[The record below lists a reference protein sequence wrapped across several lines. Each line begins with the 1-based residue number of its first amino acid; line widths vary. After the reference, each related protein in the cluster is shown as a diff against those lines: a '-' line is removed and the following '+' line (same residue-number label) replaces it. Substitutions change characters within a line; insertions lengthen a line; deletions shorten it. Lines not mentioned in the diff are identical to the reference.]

1 MLEYAPEESEYN
13 KSFLYTEVLIDTFNY
28 ISTHFPY
35 LSLTTLQENYP
46 LVKRGYKEKSLLL
59 KYRLL
64 YSFKLL
70 LVGKM
75 PEKAF
80 LTLNLK
86 EFRDD
91 KESRLTVTVGAINH
105 NKNLSEIQK
114 MIYNT
119 STNRLTIYCEDLK

>member
-46 LVKRGYKEKSLLL
+46 LVERGYKEKSLLL

-70 LVGKM
+70 LIGKM
-75 PEKAF
+75 PKKAI

-86 EFRDD
+86 GFHYD
-91 KESRLTVTVGAINH
+91 KESRLTVTVEAINH
-105 NKNLSEIQK
+105 NTNLSEIQK
-114 MIYNT
+114 MVYNT
-119 STNRLTIYCEDLK
+119 NTNHLTIYCKALK

>member
-1 MLEYAPEESEYN
+1 MA
-13 KSFLYTEVLIDTFNY
+13 
-28 ISTHFPY
+28 
-35 LSLTTLQENYP
+35 
-46 LVKRGYKEKSLLL
+46 KRGYKEKSLLL

-70 LVGKM
+70 LIGKM
-75 PEKAF
+75 PKKAI

-91 KESRLTVTVGAINH
+91 KESRLTVTVEAINH

-114 MIYNT
+114 MVYNT
-119 STNRLTIYCEDLK
+119 DSNNLTIYCKDLK

>member
-1 MLEYAPEESEYN
+1 MVE
-13 KSFLYTEVLIDTFNY
+13 
-28 ISTHFPY
+28 
-35 LSLTTLQENYP
+35 
-46 LVKRGYKEKSLLL
+46 RGYKEKSLLL

-75 PEKAF
+75 PKKAI
-80 LTLNLK
+80 LTLDLK
-86 EFRDD
+86 GFRDD

-114 MIYNT
+114 MVYNT
-119 STNRLTIYCEDLK
+119 DTNNLTIYCKDLK

>member
-1 MLEYAPEESEYN
+1 MKIVIYQKGKWDYD
-13 KSFLYTEVLIDTFNY
+13 KFV
-28 ISTHFPY
+28 
-35 LSLTTLQENYP
+35 SLTTLQENYP

-64 YSFKLL
+64 YSIKLL

-86 EFRDD
+86 EFRDN
-91 KESRLTVTVGAINH
+91 KESRLTVTVEAINH

-119 STNRLTIYCEDLK
+119 STNRLTIYCTDLK